1 MFKGVSKEVK
11 DEVLEK
17 IRSGTPVAK
26 VGEQYGISS
35 KTIYGW
41 LKKTVTEP
49 VSIRELQKLR
59 KENAAL
65 KEIIGVLTIEKE
77 GFKKKATGRGAYYDG

>member
-1 MFKGVSKEVK
+1 MFKGISKEVK

-26 VGEQYGISS
+26 ISEQYGISD
-35 KTIYGW
+35 KTIYAW
-41 LKKTVTEP
+41 LKRTVTEP
-49 VSIRELQKLR
+49 VSLRELQKLR

-65 KEIIGVLTIEKE
+65 KEIIGVLTVEKE
-77 GFKKKATGRGAYYDG
+77 MIKKKTNGR

>member
-1 MFKGVSKEVK
+1 MFKGIAKEVK

-17 IRSGTPVAK
+17 IKSGIPV
-26 VGEQYGISS
+26 GEISEQYGISS
-35 KTIYGW
+35 KTIYTW
-41 LKKTVTEP
+41 LKKGVTEP

-65 KEIIGVLTIEKE
+65 REIIGVLTIEKE
-77 GFKKKATGRGAYYDG
+77 KIKKKAEGR